1 MLMNCLKCRKN
12 TENKS
17 QRIAK
22 TNKERIILL
31 LKCGVCDNKKTIST
45 KKWQAG
51 RLLNSLGLK
60 TSYSK
65 IPLFS
70 NILFYRESKP

>member
-31 LKCGVCDNKKTIST
+31 LKCGVYDHKKAIST
-45 KKWQAG
+45 KKWEAG

-65 IPLFS
+65 ILLLS
-70 NILFYRESKP
+70 NILFYRISKP

>member
-22 TNKERIILL
+22 INKERIILL
-31 LKCGVCDNKKTIST
+31 LKCGVYDHKKAIST
-45 KKWQAG
+45 KK
-51 RLLNSLGLK
+51 
-60 TSYSK
+60 
-65 IPLFS
+65 
-70 NILFYRESKP
+70 

>member
-45 KKWQAG
+45 KK
-51 RLLNSLGLK
+51 
-60 TSYSK
+60 
-65 IPLFS
+65 
-70 NILFYRESKP
+70 